1 MVTLLGGEAL
11 VLALGHS
18 DPGLV
23 SYPTPFMLMA
33 TKMAYADV
41 PLPPALHHARRSVG
55 PPPCS
60 ALLCSAPHIPALRA
74 GYGAYS
80 PFSWGGLIG

>member
-60 ALLCSAPHIPALRA
+60 THPRPKGGVRGLQPLFVGWFNWITVAAP
-74 GYGAYS
+74 
-80 PFSWGGLIG
+80 